1 MTLTSAG
8 EGGDAAEAALAETI
22 ATTWNFADPRA
33 SEARFSELA
42 ERLRAAGD
50 RAGSWQALTQVARA
64 RGLDRRFS
72 EGHEAL
78 DSFAAELSEQP
89 PVVRVR
95 ALLERGRLYNSSG
108 DPDRA
113 RPLFEQAW
121 ELGKGAGL
129 DALAVDAAHMV
140 ALSYLA
146 SPEQA
151 IAWNDTALAY
161 ARASSQPRARLWLS
175 SLLNNQGWSHFESG
189 DYARALALFEEA
201 YQERV
206 QRDGAGAR
214 SPATRI
220 AAWAV
225 ARVLRAMG
233 QVQQALTRQE
243 ELEREWQAAGNE
255 SGFVLEELGECHLA
269 LGAPERA
276 APYFSRAHAL
286 LRQDAHFAP
295 NNAARLQRLAQLGAA
310 PSK

>member
-8 EGGDAAEAALAETI
+8 EGREAAEAALAETI

-42 ERLRAAGD
+42 ERLLASGD
-50 RAGSWQALTQVARA
+50 PAGSWQALTQVARA

-72 EGHEAL
+72 EGHQAL
-78 DSFAAELSEQP
+78 DSFAALLKEAP
-89 PVVRVR
+89 PAVRVR
-95 ALLERGRLYNSSG
+95 VLLERGRLYNSSG
-108 DPDRA
+108 EPERA

-121 ELGKGAGL
+121 ELGKAAGL

-140 ALSYLA
+140 ALTYLS

-151 IAWNDTALAY
+151 IKWNDIALAY
-161 ARASSQPRARLWLS
+161 ARASAQPRARLWLG
-175 SLLNNQGWSHFESG
+175 SLLNNQGWSYFDRG

-201 YQERV
+201 YEERV
-206 QRDGAGAR
+206 QRDGSGAR

-233 QVQQALTRQE
+233 QLEQALARQT
-243 ELEREWQAAGNE
+243 ELEREWQAAGSE
-255 SGFVLEELGECHLA
+255 SGFVLEEIGECQLA
-269 LGAPERA
+269 LGAPQRA

-286 LRQDAHFAP
+286 LSQDAQFAA
-295 NNAARLQRLAQLGAA
+295 NNVARLQRLAQLGAER
-310 PSK
+310 